1 MINKFIG
8 IFYFIILIVFLLFS
22 GFYYF
27 SNENKNKI
35 LKNRVNLSNNISES
49 IKNIPFLENDTDN
62 IILYPSSNSKDEE
75 LKKRYFWE
83 LLN

>member
-49 IKNIPFLENDTDN
+49 IKNIPLLENDTDN
-62 IILYPSSNSKDEE
+62 IILYPSSDSKEE
-75 LKKRYFWE
+75 KIKKRYFWE

>member
-8 IFYFIILIVFLLFS
+8 ILYFIILIVFLLFS

-35 LKNRVNLSNNISES
+35 LKNRINLSNNISES